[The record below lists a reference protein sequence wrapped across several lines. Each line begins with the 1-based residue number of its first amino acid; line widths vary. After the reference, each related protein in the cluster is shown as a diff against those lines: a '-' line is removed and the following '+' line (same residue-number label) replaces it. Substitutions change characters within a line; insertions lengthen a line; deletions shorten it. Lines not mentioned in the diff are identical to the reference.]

1 MVCKKCGFDIEKN
14 WKYCPNC
21 SKKIFKKH
29 HIIMLGA
36 LTLFFT
42 IYIIISIIKNS
53 MPVDAKYIE
62 RELENKY
69 NEKFN
74 NILLIKTIENPDTN
88 LSCDGTSFG
97 TIKGEGST
105 EYYKVHS
112 QKNDIDFIV
121 TYDTSDKSKK
131 INDAYEK
138 NLKRR
143 NTLMEAYEIVYKYLN
158 NNIVRIT
165 LSDYRNN
172 IKITSKNQLKEIL
185 SIYEEKNMNLKDIE
199 IYIEENLFEFSKT
212 NYEDITR
219 LNDEL
224 VELQRKKDYYFST
237 IIVLNKNAKI
247 ELYGGLDDKVYVYDK
262 YSNSTA
268 WGETLDE
275 FVNRESY

>member
-1 MVCKKCGFDIEKN
+1 
-14 WKYCPNC
+14 
-21 SKKIFKKH
+21 
-29 HIIMLGA
+29 
-36 LTLFFT
+36 
-42 IYIIISIIKNS
+42 
-53 MPVDAKYIE
+53 
-62 RELENKY
+62 
-69 NEKFN
+69 
-74 NILLIKTIENPDTN
+74 
-88 LSCDGTSFG
+88 
-97 TIKGEGST
+97 
-105 EYYKVHS
+105 
-112 QKNDIDFIV
+112 
-121 TYDTSDKSKK
+121 
-131 INDAYEK
+131 
-138 NLKRR
+138 
-143 NTLMEAYEIVYKYLN
+143 MEAYEIVYKYLN